1 MSNKKESKSS
11 IRGIMS
17 NLTQKQRDI
26 LIYSNDP
33 TRRNQEVIRQI
44 DSINVKL
51 CELKEFIEYFT

>member
-1 MSNKKESKSS
+1 MSNKKE
-11 IRGIMS
+11 S

-51 CELKEFIEYFT
+51 CELKEFIEYFTW

>member
-1 MSNKKESKSS
+1 MIKKKESKSS